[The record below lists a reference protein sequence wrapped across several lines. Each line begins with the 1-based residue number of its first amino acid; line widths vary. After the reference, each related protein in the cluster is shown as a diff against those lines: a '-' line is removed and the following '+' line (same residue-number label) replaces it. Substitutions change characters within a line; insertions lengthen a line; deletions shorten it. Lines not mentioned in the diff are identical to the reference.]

1 MSQNLNTFTTRSP
14 LETQELGRRL
24 SESLSPGQV
33 VCLKGDLGSG
43 KTCLTQGIC
52 QGWGVT
58 EPVVSP
64 SFTLVNEYRGRRP
77 VYHFDLYRLRSP
89 DELEGLGYREYLE
102 GGGLVIIEWPE
113 NAGEQLPP
121 DRLEVSIFSGPD
133 EERRFEVK
141 PRGGFCWVGKA
152 PC

>member
-1 MSQNLNTFTTRSP
+1 MSQNINTFITRSS
-14 LETQELGRRL
+14 LETQELGLRL
-24 SESLSPGQV
+24 SERLAPGQV

-52 QGWGVT
+52 RGWGVT

-77 VYHFDLYRLRSP
+77 VYHFDLYRLRTP
-89 DELEGLGYREYLE
+89 DELEGIGYREYLE
-102 GGGLVIIEWPE
+102 GDGLVIIEWPE
-113 NAGEQLPP
+113 NAGEHLPS
-121 DRLEVSIFSGPD
+121 DRLEVSIYSGPD
-133 EERRFEVK
+133 QERRFELI
-141 PRGGFCWVGKA
+141 PRGRFRWVGDD